1 MAAPPSSARLTN
13 WSGNQAFAPLRV
25 ARPASVDELRS
36 LVAGAPRV
44 KVLGSAHSFSAV
56 AGVDAGTTLVQLGAL
71 EQAPPRLVVG
81 PSGAATIDVPAGW
94 TYAALAAHLAGTRW
108 ALANM
113 ASLPHISV
121 GGSVATATHGSGARN
136 ANLAGAVV
144 ALELV
149 AADGR
154 LLAVDARTPRWP
166 AHVVHLGAL
175 GVVTRVTLALVPAF
189 ALRQDVFEGLPWD
202 VGVGHLRALLAG
214 GYSVSLF
221 TTWAA
226 PLQFQVWRKSLVANG
241 GDGGGGGSG
250 GGGGGASGAQSDD
263 GVTAVAPDDAAAARG
278 GAGAPSSGA
287 PDADAWFGAPRAT
300 EDRHP
305 IPGVDAAPCTRQCGE
320 PGPWHARLPHF
331 RAEFTPS
338 VGAELQSEYFV
349 GTADAPAALCALA
362 PLAPRIAELLFITE
376 LRAVAA
382 DDLPLSTARGRDSV
396 ALHFT
401 WRPLEAAVR
410 ALLPA
415 LEAALAPFAA
425 RPHWG
430 KLFAADAAVLS
441 AAHGGAARLDGWRAL
456 RAELDP
462 TAKFGNEFLR
472 DAGLLDVPAGGEGGI

>member
-1 MAAPPSSARLTN
+1 LHAAPVLALAFSPAAGLVISADARGTIEC
-13 WSGNQAFAPLRV
+13 WAPDASTSFAP
-25 ARPASVDELRS
+25 P
-36 LVAGAPRV
+36 AGALSYDSKLDTDLFALVR
-44 KVLGSAHSFSAV
+44 ARAV
-56 AGVDAGTTLVQLGAL
+56 
-71 EQAPPRLVVG
+71 
-81 PSGAATIDVPAGW
+81 PSG
-94 TYAALAAHLAGTRW
+94 LAG
-108 ALANM
+108 
-113 ASLPHISV
+113 SP
-121 GGSVATATHGSGARN
+121 
-136 ANLAGAVV
+136 
-144 ALELV
+144 
-149 AADGR
+149 DGR

-362 PLAPRIAELLFITE
+362 LCATSIQLTTGRT
-376 LRAVAA
+376 
-382 DDLPLSTARGRDSV
+382 RGCTRCG
-396 ALHFT
+396 
-401 WRPLEAAVR
+401 RP
-410 ALLPA
+410 P
-415 LEAALAPFAA
+415 P
-425 RPHWG
+425 
-430 KLFAADAAVLS
+430 S
-441 AAHGGAARLDGWRAL
+441 
-456 RAELDP
+456 
-462 TAKFGNEFLR
+462 
-472 DAGLLDVPAGGEGGI
+472 